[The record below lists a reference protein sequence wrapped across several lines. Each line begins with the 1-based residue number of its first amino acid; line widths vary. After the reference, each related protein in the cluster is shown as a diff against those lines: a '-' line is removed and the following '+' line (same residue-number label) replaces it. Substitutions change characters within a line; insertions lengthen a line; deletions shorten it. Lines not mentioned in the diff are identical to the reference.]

1 MNKVK
6 LIESITN
13 FITQKEFA
21 EIVKKFKINGNDNEL
36 KVTVSFDLNKMTSEP
51 IVEESES
58 EEEDPT
64 EDVEQVEEKIEES
77 EENSVTIDE
86 VAPTEDV
93 TIESVVVELPKVITS
108 EVIKKPVAK
117 VELDESIIEATPQKS
132 EIKSVGKDGTKTLY
146 GDHEFTSDETTYIK
160 AYLAGE
166 LKKKEAVELLEM
178 TAYDFEKLVNKYKR
192 CKNIKAG
199 VKETTEKR
207 KSYLDNLPTKGS
219 PNALFDYSTIDFD
232 KMYNDV
238 VKHGDSVSAI
248 ARDYGCAQST
258 LNRKFNEYC
267 KVNNLEYNPIHIGS
281 RASKKE
287 EVKKDSKSITKQT
300 KTEETDVVKESI
312 AAKKKWE
319 AMIGEKVNCP
329 NGWRKMDDGIMH
341 LVKDGVIVR

>member
-36 KVTVSFDLNKMTSEP
+36 KVTVSFDLDKMTSEP
-51 IVEESES
+51 VVEESEFK
-58 EEEDPT
+58 EEDPV
-64 EDVEQVEEKIEES
+64 ENVEQVEEPVEEDPA
-77 EENSVTIDE
+77 TIDE
-86 VAPTEDV
+86 TVPTEDI
-93 TIESVVVELPKVITS
+93 TIESVVVELPKAITP
-108 EVIKKPVAK
+108 EVIKKPVAEEK
-117 VELDESIIEATPQKS
+117 PKEPTIVVAPQKP
-132 EIKSVGKDGTKTLY
+132 EIKFIGKDGTKTLY

-178 TAYDFEKLVNKYKR
+178 TVYNFEKLVNRYKR

-199 VKETTEKR
+199 VKETTKKR
-207 KSYLDNLPTKGS
+207 KSYLDNLPTKGTY
-219 PNALFDYSTIDFD
+219 NALFDYNTIDFD

-248 ARDYGCAQST
+248 ARDYGCTQST

-267 KVNNLEYNPIHIGS
+267 KANNLEYNPIHIGS
-281 RASKKE
+281 RASKKD
-287 EVKKDSKSITKQT
+287 EVKEDPKSITKQAN
-300 KTEETDVVKESI
+300 TEETDIVKESVE
-312 AAKKKWE
+312 AKKKWE
-319 AMIGEKVNCP
+319 AMIGWKVDYP
-329 NGWRKMDDGIMH
+329 NGWRKMDDGILH
-341 LVKDGVIVR
+341 LVKDGVVVR